1 MSEDF
6 PNVVVKDNREQQRFE
21 TVVAGQLAVAEYKLA
36 DGRIT
41 FTHTEVPEALAGH
54 GIANKLVKTALEHAR
69 TEQLAVIPLCPFVTS
84 YIRRHPDYRPLVDQ
98 AYQSR
103 VQ

>member
-6 PNVVVKDNREQQRFE
+6 ENVVVKDNQEQQRFE
-21 TVVAGQLAVAEYKLA
+21 ALVAGHLAVAEYKRG

-54 GIANKLVKTALEHAR
+54 GIANKLVQTALDHAR
-69 TEQLAVIPLCPFVTS
+69 SEQLSVIPLCPFVTS
-84 YIRRHPDYRPLVDQ
+84 YIRRHPDYRALVDP